1 MNSNKK
7 ATLLIE
13 LSVFIICLMI
23 LFVSVTKV
31 ISSQNQVV
39 SQMTNNNNILFI
51 LDSIE
56 NKLKYEFN
64 SGKTFS
70 EININEYGEMLYNTQ
85 YQLIFREEGNKIT
98 ILIGI
103 FNKSNSSKDYKKI
116 LKVYKKE
123 VLINEK

>member
-13 LSVFIICLMI
+13 LSVFILCLMI
-23 LFVSVTKV
+23 LFVAVTKV

-39 SQMTNNNNILFI
+39 SQMINNNNILFI

-70 EININEYGEMLYNTQ
+70 EININEYGEMLYNTP

>member
-13 LSVFIICLMI
+13 LSVFILCLMI
-23 LFVSVTKV
+23 LFVAVTKV
-31 ISSQNQVV
+31 ISTQNQVV
-39 SQMTNNNNILFI
+39 SQMINNNNILFI

-70 EININEYGEMLYNTQ
+70 EININEYGEMLYNTP

-103 FNKSNSSKDYKKI
+103 FNKSNSSTDYKKI

>member
-13 LSVFIICLMI
+13 LSVFILCLMI
-23 LFVSVTKV
+23 LFVAVTKV

-39 SQMTNNNNILFI
+39 SQMINNNNILFI

-70 EININEYGEMLYNTQ
+70 EININEYGEMLYNTP

-103 FNKSNSSKDYKKI
+103 FNKSNSSTDYKKI